1 MLILAGIYARRCA
14 RLSSFAA
21 RRPQLLRFSSSY
33 VDGVVPRGY
42 DNFEAFGIHVH
53 PDFLSED
60 EEASLVRTAGDTLNR
75 RGWEDGHWDG
85 VIRGFRE
92 AQVSVSR
99 LAPISR
105 ASVARAA
112 ARFPKGP
119 RTGDPQSSV
128 HFLELSAAG
137 EILAHV
143 DSVKFSGGVVA
154 GLCLLSDAVMEL
166 VPDPEGGAKSLAS
179 TIRIL
184 LPRRALYTLSGAAR
198 YEWAH
203 AIPAGAPV
211 FGGGAV
217 TRGRRISVMLRDE
230 LVRGDELVD

>member
-1 MLILAGIYARRCA
+1 MY
-14 RLSSFAA
+14 
-21 RRPQLLRFSSSY
+21 RFSSTFI
-33 VDGVVPRGY
+33 DGVVPPGCA
-42 DNFEAFGIHVH
+42 DFEAFGINVL
-53 PDFLSED
+53 PEFLSEE
-60 EEASLVRTAGDTLNR
+60 EEASLVRTAGDTLGR

-85 VIRGFRE
+85 VIRGYRE
-92 AQVSVSR
+92 GSVSVSR
-99 LAPISR
+99 LSPISR

-119 RTGDPQSSV
+119 RTGEPQSSI

-143 DSVKFSGGVVA
+143 DSVKFSGGIVA

-166 VPDPEGGAKSLAS
+166 VPEPEAGSLAS
-179 TIRIL
+179 PIRIL

-203 AIPAGAPV
+203 SIPAGAPM
-211 FGGGAV
+211 FKGRAV
-217 TRGRRISVMLRDE
+217 TRERRISVMLRDE
-230 LVRGDELVD
+230 LVDK